1 MSAEISIV
9 AELIANDALIFF
21 GVVGN
26 GSRGMCSAGW
36 MGESI
41 AA

>member
-9 AELIANDALIFF
+9 AACVAELMANDSLIFF

-26 GSRGMCSAGW
+26 VPAECVQQDG
-36 MGESI
+36 
-41 AA
+41 